1 MNWPLQAQ
9 RDRLNQVVDE
19 ARRSGPQVITADGE
33 DTAVVLS
40 IEEYRRLQPPPD
52 NLVDFLMKSPLRG
65 SGIRIARDQNL
76 ERDQPWR

>member
-19 ARRSGPQVITADGE
+19 ARRSGPQVITAIGE

-40 IEEYRRLQPPPD
+40 IEEYRRLRPPPD
-52 NLVDFLMKSPLRG
+52 HLVDFLMKSPLRG
-65 SGIRIARDQNL
+65 SGIRIARDQNI
-76 ERDQPWR
+76 ERDLNP